1 MKGKTVSLLAVG
13 AAAGLVNGFFG
24 TGGGTVMVLA
34 LITLCR
40 VPDEKM
46 IFANVCASV
55 LPISVASALAYS
67 GFAPPD
73 LWQSISVG
81 SAALAGGVAGGL
93 LLGRIKPTALKL
105 IFSAVMMLSGGMMLI
120 RG

>member
-1 MKGKTVSLLAVG
+1 MKGKTAALLAVG

-34 LITLCR
+34 LLPLC
-40 VPDEKM
+40 PELDEKM

-55 LPISVASALAYS
+55 LPLSAASAIAYS
-67 GFAPPD
+67 SFSPPD
-73 LWQSISVG
+73 LWGAVTVG
-81 SAALAGGVAGGL
+81 AAALAGGIAGGL

-105 IFSAVMMLSGGMMLI
+105 IFSAVMILSGGMMLI